1 MDRGGP
7 LRTADA
13 PPDAA
18 EGYRAAREAAAFL
31 DLAERGV
38 LEVTGPQ
45 RQKFLQ
51 GMLSNDVLGRAPG
64 TGCLA
69 ALLTVKGHIQALMR
83 VLVTPEAVLLE
94 VPQDRLSLVER
105 TLEHYRVAAPVRFKA
120 RPTAVLGLLGPQAR
134 QALRDAGI
142 DVPDLPPEAHVAG
155 QIGGQTVL
163 VARASDL
170 PSGFVIHAAPE
181 GAASVREA
189 LAPRAHHLGRE
200 ALDALRVETGRAWY
214 GPDVS
219 EENLLHEAGLVD
231 SHHSFT
237 KGCYIGQEVI
247 ARLDARGGNVNK
259 RLRGLRLSAPV
270 GAGTAILA
278 AGKDVGRVTTAA
290 VSPRLGPIALAYV
303 HRDQSAPG
311 TTLDVAGAT
320 ATVVAL
326 PME

>member
-1 MDRGGP
+1 M
-7 LRTADA
+7 ADA
-13 PPDAA
+13 PPDTA

-51 GMLSNDVLGRAPG
+51 GMLSNEVLARAPG

-69 ALLTVKGHIQALMR
+69 ALLTVKGHIQSLMR

-94 VPQDRLSLVER
+94 MPQDRLSLVER

-120 RPTAVLGLLGPQAR
+120 RPTAVVGLLGPQAR
-134 QALRDAGI
+134 EALRDAGI
-142 DVPDLPPEAHVAG
+142 EVPDLPPESHVGGQIAG
-155 QIGGQTVL
+155 QAVL

-170 PSGFVIHAAPE
+170 PSGFVVHVAPDGAAP
-181 GAASVREA
+181 VREA
-189 LAPRAHHLGRE
+189 LARRAHHLERE

-270 GAGTAILA
+270 GAGTAVRA

-290 VSPRLGPIALAYV
+290 VSPRHGPIALAYL

-311 TTLDVAGAT
+311 TTLEVAGAT

-326 PME
+326 PLE

>member
-1 MDRGGP
+1 MVE
-7 LRTADA
+7 AA
-13 PPDAA
+13 PDTA
-18 EGYRAAREAAAFL
+18 EGYAAAREAAAWV

-51 GMLSNDVLGRAPG
+51 GMLSNDVLDRTPG

-83 VLVTPEAVLLE
+83 VLVTSEAVLLE
-94 VPQDRLSLVER
+94 MPQDRLPLVER
-105 TLEHYRVAAPVRFKA
+105 TLDHYRVAAPVRFKA
-120 RPTAVLGLLGPQAR
+120 RPTAVLGLLGPRAR
-134 QALRDAGI
+134 EALRDAGAE
-142 DVPDLPPEAHVAG
+142 VPDLPPEAHVAA
-155 QIGGQTVL
+155 QLGGQAVL

-170 PSGFVIHAAPE
+170 PSGFVVHVAPE
-181 GAASVREA
+181 GAAQVREA
-189 LAPRAHHLGRE
+189 LARRARPLERE
-200 ALDALRVETGRAWY
+200 ALDALRVEAGRAWY
-214 GPDVS
+214 GPDVT

-231 SHHSFT
+231 NYHSFT
-237 KGCYIGQEVI
+237 KGCYIGQEVL

-259 RLRGLRLSAPV
+259 RLRGLSLSVPA
-270 GAGTAILA
+270 GAGTPVRA

-303 HRDQSAPG
+303 HRDHAAPG

-320 ATVVAL
+320 ATVVGL

>member
-1 MDRGGP
+1 MV
-7 LRTADA
+7 DA
-13 PPDAA
+13 PPDTA
-18 EGYRAAREAAAFL
+18 EGYRAAREAAAWV

-94 VPQDRLSLVER
+94 MPQDRLSLVER
-105 TLEHYRVAAPVRFKA
+105 TLEHYRVAAPVRFRA
-120 RPTAVLGLLGPQAR
+120 RPTAVLGLLGPRAR
-134 QALRDAGI
+134 EALRDAGI
-142 DVPDLPPEAHVAG
+142 EVPDLPPESHVSG
-155 QIGGQTVL
+155 QLGGLGVL

-170 PSGFVIHAAPE
+170 PSGFVVHVAPD
-181 GAASVREA
+181 GAALVREA
-189 LAPRAHHLGRE
+189 LAHRAHRLERE
-200 ALDALRVETGRAWY
+200 ALDALRVEGGCAWY
-214 GPDVS
+214 GPDVT

-259 RLRGLRLSAPV
+259 KLRGLRLSAAV
-270 GAGTAILA
+270 RAGTPILA

-290 VSPRLGPIALAYV
+290 VSPRFGPIALAYL
-303 HRDQSAPG
+303 HRDQATPG
-311 TTLDVAGAT
+311 TTLDAAGAT

>member
-1 MDRGGP
+1 M
-7 LRTADA
+7 ADA
-13 PPDAA
+13 PPDTA

-51 GMLSNDVLGRAPG
+51 GMLSNEVLARAPG

-69 ALLTVKGHIQALMR
+69 ALLTVKGHIQSLMR

-94 VPQDRLSLVER
+94 MPQDRLSLVER

-120 RPTAVLGLLGPQAR
+120 RPTAVVGLLGPQAR
-134 QALRDAGI
+134 EALRDAGI
-142 DVPDLPPEAHVAG
+142 EVPDLPPESHVGGQIAG
-155 QIGGQTVL
+155 QAVL

-170 PSGFVIHAAPE
+170 PSGFVVHVAPDGAAP
-181 GAASVREA
+181 VREA
-189 LAPRAHHLGRE
+189 LARRAHHLGRE

-231 SHHSFT
+231 SHHSFA

-270 GAGTAILA
+270 GAGTAVRA

-290 VSPRLGPIALAYV
+290 VSPRHGPIALAYL

-311 TTLDVAGAT
+311 TTLEVAGAT

-326 PME
+326 PLE

>member
-1 MDRGGP
+1 MMVE
-7 LRTADA
+7 A
-13 PPDAA
+13 PPDTA
-18 EGYRAAREAAAFL
+18 EGYAAAREGVAWV

-51 GMLSNDVLGRAPG
+51 GMLSNDVLARPPG

-94 VPQDRLSLVER
+94 MPQDRLSLVER

-120 RPTAVLGLLGPQAR
+120 RPTAVLGLLGPRAR
-134 QALRDAGI
+134 EALGDAGLE
-142 DVPDLPPEAHVAG
+142 VPELPPESHVSG
-155 QIGGQTVL
+155 QLGGQGVL

-170 PSGFVIHAAPE
+170 PSGFVVHVAPE
-181 GAASVREA
+181 GAAPVREA
-189 LAPRAHHLGRE
+189 LARRAPRLGRE
-200 ALDALRVETGRAWY
+200 ALDALRVEAGRAWY
-214 GPDVS
+214 GPDVT

-231 SHHSFT
+231 SYHSFT
-237 KGCYIGQEVI
+237 KGCYIGQEVL

-259 RLRGLRLSAPV
+259 KLRGLRLTAPA
-270 GAGTAILA
+270 GAGTPVRA

-303 HRDQSAPG
+303 HRDQAAPG

-320 ATVVAL
+320 ATVVGL

>member
-1 MDRGGP
+1 MV
-7 LRTADA
+7 DA
-13 PPDAA
+13 PPDTA
-18 EGYRAAREAAAFL
+18 EGYRAAREAVAWVA
-31 DLAERGV
+31 LAERGV

-94 VPQDRLSLVER
+94 MPQDRLSLVER
-105 TLEHYRVAAPVRFKA
+105 TLEHYRVAAPVRFKV
-120 RPTAVLGLLGPQAR
+120 RPTAVMGLLGPRAR
-134 QALRDAGI
+134 EALRDAGLE
-142 DVPDLPPEAHVAG
+142 VPDLAPESHVSG
-155 QIGGQTVL
+155 QLGGQGVL

-170 PSGFVIHAAPE
+170 PSGFVVYVAPE
-181 GAASVREA
+181 GAAPVREA
-189 LAPRAHHLGRE
+189 LAHRAHHLERE
-200 ALDALRVETGRAWY
+200 ALDALRVEAGRPWY
-214 GPDVS
+214 GPDVT

-270 GAGTAILA
+270 GAGAPILA

-290 VSPRLGPIALAYV
+290 VSPRLGPVALAYL
-303 HRDQSAPG
+303 HRDLAAPG
-311 TTLDVAGAT
+311 TALDVGGAT